1 MSESTV
7 QTVNPTAYATVAG
20 GAAWLPRP
28 DAGVLQLSDVDR
40 SDFLHRMTTN
50 NINALQ
56 PGQSTVTVL
65 TSPTARILFVF
76 TVVNRRDDLLLL
88 PAPGQTQ
95 TLTRHLRGQ
104 IFFMDKVKVEDISK
118 EMKRLRL
125 IGPEASKALAQLG
138 VDASQ
143 AKADD
148 VLAHDDLWVVA
159 QPHYELP
166 GYELVVPAP
175 RQADIVSALERGGA
189 RPLTDPAV
197 YEARRVELGRPAVGA
212 ELTEDYNP
220 LEVGLAWTCSETK
233 GCYTGQEIIA
243 RQINYD
249 RVTRS
254 LVGLTAAEPLTPGAA
269 VSVDGRNMGRV
280 TSTAYSVKLD
290 APIAL
295 AVVKR
300 PANLPGTQALVD
312 GTPAQVTGLP
322 FVQN

>member
-7 QTVNPTAYATVAG
+7 QTADPAVYATLAE

-56 PGQSTVTVL
+56 PGHSLITVL
-65 TSPTARILFVF
+65 TSPTARIRFVF
-76 TVVNRRDDLLLL
+76 TVVNRHDDLILL

-95 TLTRHLRGQ
+95 TLSRHLRGQ
-104 IFFMDKVKVEDISK
+104 IFFMDKVKVADIS
-118 EMKRLRL
+118 EEVKRLRL
-125 IGPEASKALAQLG
+125 TGPQASNALAGLGVEASGAGA
-138 VDASQ
+138 DA
-143 AKADD
+143 
-148 VLAHDDLWVVA
+148 VLTQGDLQVVV
-159 QPHYELP
+159 QPHYDLP
-166 GYELVVPAP
+166 GYELVFPAS
-175 RQADIVSALERGGA
+175 RQADIVAALERGGA
-189 RPLTDPAV
+189 QAVTDPAA
-197 YEARRVELGRPAVGA
+197 YEVRRVELGRPAVGA

-254 LVGLTAAEPLTPGAA
+254 LVGLTAADLLTPGAA
-269 VSVDGRNMGRV
+269 VVVDGRNMGQV
-280 TSTAYSVKLD
+280 TSAAYSIQLD

-300 PANLPGTQALVD
+300 PANLPGTHAQVD
-312 GTPAQVTGLP
+312 DTPAQVVSLP